1 MMKTKCKTQFKT
13 DPKMKLM
20 DQTRQVLRYHYYA
33 YRTEQTDC
41 AWILCY
47 VKFHGGKTHPAQ
59 MGKTQIDA
67 FLSHLATHG
76 RVSASTQRQ
85 ALKAPILSPL
95 DRLS

>member
-1 MMKTKCKTQFKT
+1 METKSKAKFEP

-20 DQTRQVLRYHYYA
+20 DQVRQVMRYQHYA
-33 YRTEQTDC
+33 WRQTYC
-41 AWILCY
+41 NWILRFI
-47 VKFHGGKTHPAQ
+47 KFHGSKTHPAQ

-76 RVSASTQRQ
+76 RVSSSTQQQ
-85 ALKAPILSPL
+85 ALNAAILSPL

>member
-1 MMKTKCKTQFKT
+1 M
-13 DPKMKLM
+13 
-20 DQTRQVLRYHYYA
+20 
-33 YRTEQTDC
+33 
-41 AWILCY
+41 LCY

-59 MGKTQIDA
+59 MGKTQIDT

-85 ALKAPILSPL
+85 ALKAPILSPF

>member
-1 MMKTKCKTQFKT
+1 METKSKAKFKP
-13 DPKMKLM
+13 DPKLKLM
-20 DQTRQVLRYHYYA
+20 DHVRQVLRYQYYA

-41 AWILCY
+41 NWILRY
-47 VKFHGGKTHPAQ
+47 IKFHGSKTHPAQ

-76 RVSASTQRQ
+76 RVSAATQRQ